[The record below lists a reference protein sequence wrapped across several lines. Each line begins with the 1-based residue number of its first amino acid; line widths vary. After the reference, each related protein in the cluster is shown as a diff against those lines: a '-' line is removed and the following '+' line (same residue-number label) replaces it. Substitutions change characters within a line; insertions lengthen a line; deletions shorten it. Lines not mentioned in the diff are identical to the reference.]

1 MTKHNIITGILLLII
16 GLLLAA
22 HVRQDKQREQRLIQ
36 TRNDVEQQL
45 ERTEQQFKRSEE
57 YRDSISAV
65 CDSLNNSVVLLH
77 TSLKQKDKEIASI
90 KGRYDTVEADSLS
103 KLMES
108 RSASRSG
115 TH

>member
-36 TRNDVEQQL
+36 NNNDTQLKLEQTAAEL
-45 ERTEQQFKRSEE
+45 GRSQKL
-57 YRDSISAV
+57 RDSLLLLITVRDSTSKVLSA
-65 CDSLNNSVVLLH
+65 
-77 TSLKQKDKEIASI
+77 TLKLRDRQIANL